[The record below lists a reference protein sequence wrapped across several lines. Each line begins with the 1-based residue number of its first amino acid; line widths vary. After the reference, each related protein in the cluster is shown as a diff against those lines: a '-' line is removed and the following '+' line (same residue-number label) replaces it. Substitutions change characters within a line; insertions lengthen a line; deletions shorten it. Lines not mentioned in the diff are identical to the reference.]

1 MKNKTVF
8 VACDT
13 SNLDQIKK
21 IIKYTKSN
29 KLKIIPKFGMQFFYS
44 KIGRKFLEKVK
55 TEFWLDLKINDI
67 PQTAL
72 SAIDSLKDLKKC
84 KYITVHANGGL
95 QMLKAVKKKAKK
107 INKSLKIFGVTVLTS
122 LDNKSLKQI
131 GYTKNVKQLVLKQ
144 AALIKKSGC
153 DGIVCS
159 AQEALM
165 VRKKYKNLLIITPG
179 IRLPG
184 DSSND
189 QMRIMTPKQAF
200 KNKVSGIVI
209 GRSLTKGNIKN
220 NTIKLID
227 HLNKWSKVARF
238 VV

>member
-1 MKNKTVF
+1 MKNRTVF

-13 SNLDQIKK
+13 SNLNEIKK
-21 IIKYTKSN
+21 IIDQTNSK
-29 KLKIIPKFGMQFFYS
+29 KLKIIPKFGLQFFYS
-44 KIGRKFLEKVK
+44 KNGRKFLEKFK
-55 TEFWLDLKINDI
+55 KDFWLDLKINDI

-84 KYITVHANGGL
+84 KYITVHVNGGL
-95 QMLKAVKKKAKK
+95 EMLKSIKKKAKK
-107 INKSLKIFGVTVLTS
+107 INKNLKVLGVTILTS
-122 LDNKSLKQI
+122 LNNKSLKEI

-159 AQEALM
+159 AQEAMM

-220 NTIKLID
+220 NTKKLSD
-227 HLNKWSKVARF
+227 HLNK
-238 VV
+238 

>member
-13 SNLDQIKK
+13 SNLNQIKK
-21 IIKYTKSN
+21 IINQTRTK
-29 KLKIIPKFGMQFFYS
+29 KLKIIPKFGLQFFFS
-44 KIGRKFLEKVK
+44 KNGRKFLEKYK
-55 TEFWLDLKINDI
+55 KEFWLDLKINDI

-84 KYITVHANGGL
+84 KYITVHASGGFE
-95 QMLKAVKKKAKK
+95 MLKAIKKKAKSINSNLK
-107 INKSLKIFGVTVLTS
+107 VLAVTILTSLNNKSLKE
-122 LDNKSLKQI
+122 I
-131 GYTKNVKQLVLKQ
+131 GYTKSLKQLVLKQ
-144 AALIKKSGC
+144 AGIINKSGC

-159 AQEALM
+159 ALEARM
-165 VRKKYKNLLIITPG
+165 VRKRFKKLFIVTPG

-189 QMRIMTPKQAF
+189 QRRIMTPKQAF
-200 KNKVSGIVI
+200 ENEVSGIVI

-220 NTIKLID
+220 NTKKLVD
-227 HLNKWSKVARF
+227 HLNK
-238 VV
+238 